1 MTQWTSSR
9 KGTAIKEKTAILRL
23 LQSVRNVVVQGLKLA
38 RTNKPLR
45 KKNLKLKKEAKNNES
60 RLTAQP
66 EEYVVTQCPV
76 SISALLTK
84 TLRSTNQTSLLK
96 KIINSE
102 SPMGSG
108 KGSEEC
114 GDAMDYLYPAMGS
127 ANGSA
132 ASSGSSHDSRQTGV
146 Y

>member
-1 MTQWTSSR
+1 MVTQW
-9 KGTAIKEKTAILRL
+9 
-23 LQSVRNVVVQGLKLA
+23 
-38 RTNKPLR
+38 
-45 KKNLKLKKEAKNNES
+45 
-60 RLTAQP
+60 
-66 EEYVVTQCPV
+66 PV

-84 TLRSTNQTSLLK
+84 PLRSTNQTSLLK
-96 KIINSE
+96 KKQINSE

-132 ASSGSSHDSRQTGV
+132 ASSGSSSDSRQTGV
-146 Y
+146 QLFTALLLHYF